1 MITIARLTVREASR
15 RRILWTLVGL
25 SILSIAL
32 VTWGVDRLVQ
42 LAREHDTTELQ
53 IQVGVSQ
60 VLILVAFMFS
70 FVLAMTAAFLGAP
83 AISADLESGIA
94 LALLARPLRR
104 SSLIV
109 GRWLGLAAVTSV
121 YAIGSGLAAL
131 VAVSLVSGYRPPN
144 PVIPVAFLAAEA
156 LILMTFTLLL
166 STRLPAIAGGAVAVV
181 VYGLTWMAGVMG
193 GVAPVFHADSLARIA
208 DAVRYLVPS
217 DGLWRGVIYGLEPP
231 VLLALAA
238 GNDAARANPFYAS
251 TPPEPMFVAWCVAW
265 VAIVLGLAVLSLNRR
280 EI

>member
-1 MITIARLTVREASR
+1 VITIARLTVREAAR
-15 RRILWTLVGL
+15 RRILWTLVAL
-25 SILSIAL
+25 SILSIVL
-32 VTWGVDRLVQ
+32 VAWGVDRLVQ
-42 LAREHDTTELQ
+42 LAREHDTSELQ

-121 YAIGSGLAAL
+121 YALGSGLAAL
-131 VAVSLVSGYRPPN
+131 AAVSVVSGYRPPN
-144 PVIPVAFLAAEA
+144 PLVPVTFLAAEA
-156 LILMTFTLLL
+156 LILMTFTMLL

-181 VYGLTWMAGVMG
+181 VYGLAWMAGVMG
-193 GVAPVFHADSLARIA
+193 GIAPVFHADSLARVA

-217 DGLWRGVIYGLEPP
+217 DGLWRGVIFGLEPP
-231 VLLALAA
+231 VLIALAQ
-238 GNDAARANPFYAS
+238 GNDAVRANPFYAS
-251 TPPEPMFVAWCVAW
+251 TAPEPLFLAWCVAW
-265 VAIVLGLAVLSLNRR
+265 VGIVLGLAVLSLNRR